1 MAGEAKRVHFDDE
14 VREAILRVIDD
25 AEEYVIFV
33 SPYVNLWDD
42 VTGAIKRARA
52 RHVDVSLVLIDESRS
67 RAEWKRQKFDDLCQ
81 SLATQG
87 VKPVPLPRSD
97 ELHAKIYLSER
108 TVLLS
113 SMNLLASSLCNRE
126 FAYSVADREDA
137 GRIRHYVHYQI
148 LKGDSPMGP
157 PSPAVP
163 AFASKP
169 APSIVRRTQ
178 AAKPTTKAN
187 KVKGF
192 CIRRRESINLDPF
205 KPLCRHCYAEWNQY
219 QNSDYVEEFC
229 HRCGQKAKTTI
240 LKPLCPRCYAA
251 AC

>member
-97 ELHAKIYLSER
+97 ELHAKIYLSEK

-113 SMNLLASSLCNRE
+113 SMNLLESSLRNRE

-137 GRIRHYVHYQI
+137 IRIRYYVHYHI
-148 LKGDSPMGP
+148 LKGDSPMVP
-157 PSPAVP
+157 PSPAAP

-169 APSIVRRTQ
+169 ASSIAPRTQ
-178 AAKPTTKAN
+178 AAKSTTRAI

-192 CIRRRESINLDPF
+192 CISCCADIVLDRRFPLCAEHSARWQKRFSGNYCLKCGESAKTTKT
-205 KPLCRHCYAEWNQY
+205 KPLCDSCYGA
-219 QNSDYVEEFC
+219 
-229 HRCGQKAKTTI
+229 
-240 LKPLCPRCYAA
+240 
-251 AC
+251 